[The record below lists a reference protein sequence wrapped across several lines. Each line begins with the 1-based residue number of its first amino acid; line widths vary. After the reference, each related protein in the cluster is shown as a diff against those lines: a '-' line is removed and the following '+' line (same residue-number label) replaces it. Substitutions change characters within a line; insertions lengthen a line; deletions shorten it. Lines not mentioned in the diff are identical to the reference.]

1 MDTYEINIMR
11 AYIVEFVELK
21 EIDDNEK
28 EILRKYNNLFS
39 QVQIDLRN
47 AQYSGNTKKYNE
59 TLNDFILVS
68 GKVGASHYK
77 YPEDETQII
86 QRLTTKYPTTVDTS
100 TAPKQQ
106 SEESRVVINNKVLKG
121 LPNFGN
127 SCYINA
133 ALQCI
138 ASIDEIKLPTQNEQL
153 DNFLNNYHKSK
164 DAALTKEQMGFITKP
179 YFYYIGQQDDSA
191 DILGR
196 IIDKLSNK
204 EFSKVNTK
212 KTYKCENDVNDKA
225 GRPSIEN
232 IFSVA
237 MYTNKKNIQAI
248 IDESYKPVVLP
259 EGSNMLELC
268 ANDQSKRGKATTETS
283 IAYFEGNY
291 AIIQLKRFYTEFIN
305 GAYIHRKINDPITVE
320 KTITLKTNKADQT
333 VETKFVFHSMINHSG
348 DRLNSGHY
356 TANVLIDNILYNC
369 NDSIITKEKEI
380 SDNTIVENSIQ
391 VYVVIYKKNS

>member
-1 MDTYEINIMR
+1 
-11 AYIVEFVELK
+11 LS
-21 EIDDNEK
+21 
-28 EILRKYNNLFS
+28 KYNNLFY
-39 QVQIDLRN
+39 QVQ
-47 AQYSGNTKKYNE
+47 
-59 TLNDFILVS
+59 
-68 GKVGASHYK
+68 
-77 YPEDETQII
+77 
-86 QRLTTKYPTTVDTS
+86 VDTR

-106 SEESRVVINNKVLKG
+106 SEESRVINNKVLKG

-138 ASIDEIKLPTQNEQL
+138 ASIDEIKSQKQNEPLHNFL
-153 DNFLNNYHKSK
+153 DNYHQSK
-164 DAALTKEQMGFITKP
+164 TAALTKDQMGFITQP
-179 YFYYIGQQDDSA
+179 YFDYIGQQDDSA

-196 IIDKLSNK
+196 IIDNLSNEK
-204 EFSKVNTK
+204 FSKVNTQ
-212 KTYKCENDVNDKA
+212 KTYKCENNNDVKT
-225 GRPSIEN
+225 GRTPSIEN

-237 MYTNKKNIQAI
+237 MYTNKKNIQEI
-248 IDESYKPVVLP
+248 INESYTPVNLP

-268 ANDQSKRGKATTETS
+268 GNDRSITGKATTETS

-320 KTITLKTNKADQT
+320 KTITLKTNNADQPADA
-333 VETKFVFHSMINHSG
+333 EFEFHSMINHIG

-356 TANVLIDNILYNC
+356 TANVLSINTLYNC

-380 SDNTIVENSIQ
+380 LDNNIIVENSIQ
-391 VYVVIYKKNS
+391 VYVVIYKKKLLT